1 MKHKLT
7 STLMILGILVF
18 SGCGSNTESQETT
31 AMNKIIAFVESG
43 TPIPTIEDYELA
55 GVVGVTEIVLV
66 EINQVISNLTKEEID
81 TKEEIQVLLNALGV
95 KIVQAVP
102 KSSPKSASTSTPTST
117 STSTSTSTPT
127 PVAPVPVPV
136 LPISGVDTIK
146 PVITL
151 IGAEKI
157 YIKKGTT
164 YVDAG
169 AKAQDNIDGD
179 ITNRIIIGGD
189 TVNTNAIGTY
199 VISYTVSDKA
209 GNETLPRTIRV
220 IIVS

>member
-102 KSSPKSASTSTPTST
+102 KSSPKSASTSTPT
-117 STSTSTSTPT
+117 